1 MLAVPAALVL
11 VLPVCS
17 AAQGLGDTAAR
28 ERARR
33 QQAGRKAEPAKVFTN
48 DDLAAG
54 KPAGEQAGDEGAG
67 AGVAPAVSEAE
78 SGSSASASQ
87 EDTRLP
93 VEKVRAELDAVRD
106 ARNRVTALEAQS
118 RQLRDKL
125 NPMSGSF
132 IYGASGSNSANEE
145 AQVREELNGIEA
157 DLAGA
162 RRELAQATQALEEA
176 SRQQSVPVPEPDPE

>member
-1 MLAVPAALVL
+1 MKLRVLAVLVALAL
-11 VLPVCS
+11 GLPVCS

-33 QQAGRKAEPAKVFTN
+33 QQAGRKAEPARVFTN
-48 DDLAAG
+48 DDLTAG
-54 KPAGEQAGDEGAG
+54 RPSGEGEG
-67 AGVAPAVSEAE
+67 
-78 SGSSASASQ
+78 GSSAIQ

-106 ARNRVTALEAQS
+106 ARNRVSALEAQS
-118 RQLRDKL
+118 RQLQDKL

-157 DLAGA
+157 NLAGA

>member
-1 MLAVPAALVL
+1 LLAALAVVALG
-11 VLPVCS
+11 LPVGS

-33 QQAGRKAEPAKVFTN
+33 EQSGRKAEPAKVFTN

-54 KPAGEQAGDEGAG
+54 RPAGEQAGEA
-67 AGVAPAVSEAE
+67 APAGETAPPAAEAE
-78 SGSSASASQ
+78 GGTGGEK

-93 VEKVRAELDAVRD
+93 AEKLKAELDAVRD
-106 ARNRVTALEAQS
+106 ARNRVTSLEAQS
-118 RQLRDKL
+118 RQLQEKL

-132 IYGASGSNSANEE
+132 IYGPSGSNSANEE
-145 AQVREELNGIEA
+145 AQVREQLNGVEA

-162 RRELAQATQALEEA
+162 RQELSRATEALQEA
-176 SRQQSVPVPEPDPE
+176 SRRQSVPVPEPDPE